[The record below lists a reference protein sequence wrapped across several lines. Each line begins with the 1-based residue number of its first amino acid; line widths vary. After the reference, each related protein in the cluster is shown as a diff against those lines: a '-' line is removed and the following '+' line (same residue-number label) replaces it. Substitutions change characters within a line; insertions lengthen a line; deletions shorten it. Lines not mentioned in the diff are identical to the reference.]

1 MLAVNVIAADTD
13 AEAVRLRTSVQQAFA
28 RLRSGKPG
36 KLPAPVDDIDAEIG
50 PALRRGVDQALRI
63 SAVGGPASVQR
74 QLAELVA
81 KYQPDEVI
89 LTSQIHDHGAR
100 KRSVSIAAEALGD
113 LAVADRSRSLIP
125 AGLRAERARHGPASC
140 ARTARP
146 PRGSWPRYAR
156 KP

>member
-1 MLAVNVIAADTD
+1 MVRNWLRISGCLMHSPRISRLTRWRMRRISIAVISSRLAVNVIAADTD

-113 LAVADRSRSLIP
+113 LAVA
-125 AGLRAERARHGPASC
+125 A
-140 ARTARP
+140 
-146 PRGSWPRYAR
+146 
-156 KP
+156 